1 MDIVSFLRLHRAT
14 ARGVTPL
21 ATRHFE
27 LLVRCLAPL
36 HNMTFA
42 TPTLAQLAAPKVY
55 AHRIQICRPEEE
67 RSMMWGS
74 NKEAVEGWLRGATSE
89 TVVDDVLDMVKAPV

>member
-1 MDIVSFLRLHRAT
+1 
-14 ARGVTPL
+14 
-21 ATRHFE
+21 
-27 LLVRCLAPL
+27 
-36 HNMTFA
+36 MTFV

-55 AHRIQICRPEEE
+55 THRIEVCTTEEE

-74 NKEAVEGWLRGATSE
+74 SGEAVEAWLRGATAE